1 MIMLSTKMNE
11 VLNRQIQ
18 SEFQASYLYLA
29 MSSHCEECNLPGFAS
44 WLRTQSEEERGHAM
58 RLFDFL
64 LNREGHVELH
74 QINQPRSEFDSA
86 LEMFESVLQHEKD
99 VTRKIDVAYRAALDE
114 HDNATAVELQWFIT
128 EQVEEEKTAGD
139 IVSQLRMVG
148 DDKVA
153 LLMVDRDMS
162 KDG

>member
-1 MIMLSTKMNE
+1 
-11 VLNRQIQ
+11 
-18 SEFQASYLYLA
+18 
-29 MSSHCEECNLPGFAS
+29 
-44 WLRTQSEEERGHAM
+44 
-58 RLFDFL
+58 
-64 LNREGHVELH
+64 
-74 QINQPRSEFDSA
+74 
-86 LEMFESVLQHEKD
+86 MFESVLQHEKD
-99 VTRKIDVAYRAALDE
+99 VTRKIDVPYRAALDE

-128 EQVEEEKTAGD
+128 EQVEEEKTAGV